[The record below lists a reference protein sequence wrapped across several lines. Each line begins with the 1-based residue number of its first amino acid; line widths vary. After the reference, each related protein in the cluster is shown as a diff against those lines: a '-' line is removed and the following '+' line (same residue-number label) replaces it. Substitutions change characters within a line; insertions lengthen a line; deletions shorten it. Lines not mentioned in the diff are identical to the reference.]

1 MTVEE
6 ALVSALDFEH
16 RVRDHYARAAERTA
30 NKDANR
36 IFASLA
42 IEEQIHVDYLKTALT
57 TWKNNNII
65 DVKALN
71 TSLPDKEWI
80 NLGWDKLTKVE
91 LKTDFKNELEMLK
104 GALSL
109 ESAVSDHYAQLV
121 ENLDGDIQKMFYKFL
136 EMEEYHLAIISM
148 VVDSIEQDSTLLEI
162 PAKSTD

>member
-16 RVRDHYARAAERTA
+16 RVRDHYARAAERTTDK
-30 NKDANR
+30 NANR
-36 IFASLA
+36 IFVSLA

-57 TWKNNNII
+57 NWKNNNILDI
-65 DVKALN
+65 KALR

-80 NLGWDKLTKVE
+80 NLGWEKLSKVD
-91 LKTDFKNELEMLK
+91 LKTDFKNELEMLR

-109 ESAVSDHYAQLV
+109 ESAVSDHYAKLV

-136 EMEEYHLAIISM
+136 EMEEYHLAIIGM
-148 VVDSIEQDSTLLEI
+148 VVDSIERDNTLLEI
-162 PAKSTD
+162 PSKKSD